1 MFQIPDHQ
9 VAGHKASKGIIG
21 PLIDNSGRFYKPLQS
36 NNRGSKEESFYKK
49 FSSNTEIPNHIRKFF
64 PTYYGTQ
71 HIEASDGSGQHP
83 HLVLED
89 IVSVRTNPSLMDIK
103 MGSRTWYPTASQAY
117 IVKCFK
123 KDSESTSPNLGFRIS
138 GFRVY
143 GNEDSGYWKPERN
156 NVAGFDTN
164 DVRIALRKFVSSNSN
179 DLDGESDCA
188 FVQNVYGGPN
198 GVLAQLLML
207 KKWFEDQTLFHF
219 YSCSVLMV
227 YEKIKPN
234 EDRSCVTIKLI
245 DFAHVVD
252 GQGVIDHNFLG
263 GLCSLIK
270 FVSEILDN

>member
-1 MFQIPDHQ
+1 MEEHTMFQIPDHQ

-89 IVSVRTNPSLMDIK
+89 I
-103 MGSRTWYPTASQAY
+103 
-117 IVKCFK
+117 
-123 KDSESTSPNLGFRIS
+123 
-138 GFRVY
+138 
-143 GNEDSGYWKPERN
+143 
-156 NVAGFDTN
+156 
-164 DVRIALRKFVSSNSN
+164 
-179 DLDGESDCA
+179 
-188 FVQNVYGGPN
+188 
-198 GVLAQLLML
+198 
-207 KKWFEDQTLFHF
+207 
-219 YSCSVLMV
+219 
-227 YEKIKPN
+227 KIKPN

>member
-89 IVSVRTNPSLMDIK
+89 IVTSPLQASIRSLHPQNEWLLY
-103 MGSRTWYPTASQAY
+103 T
-117 IVKCFK
+117 
-123 KDSESTSPNLGFRIS
+123 STSLWLVHGLMTS
-138 GFRVY
+138 HTYTV
-143 GNEDSGYWKPERN
+143 
-156 NVAGFDTN
+156 
-164 DVRIALRKFVSSNSN
+164 SNSN
-179 DLDGESDCA
+179 DVDGESDCA
-188 FVQNVYGGPN
+188 FAQRVYGGPN

>member
-71 HIEASDGSGQHP
+71 HIEASDGS
-83 HLVLED
+83 
-89 IVSVRTNPSLMDIK
+89 
-103 MGSRTWYPTASQAY
+103 
-117 IVKCFK
+117 
-123 KDSESTSPNLGFRIS
+123 
-138 GFRVY
+138 
-143 GNEDSGYWKPERN
+143 
-156 NVAGFDTN
+156 
-164 DVRIALRKFVSSNSN
+164 
-179 DLDGESDCA
+179 DGESDCA
-188 FVQNVYGGPN
+188 FAQRVYGGPN